1 MTDSGIAYNQPFGF
15 DTTSNDKAF
24 NSLDYKIP
32 NDNKLTIREG
42 DLPNGYLFIGDD
54 VDLTELS
61 IIKIGDL
68 PTMIDSNVLNDLD
81 CGNMFIGKELLEDAT
96 SAGCNNIMVGFAMA
110 GKKLSIGDDNI
121 YIGNQIEGFSGSAD
135 YALPSRTIAI
145 GHQLKW
151 VATNIEN
158 VGDENIIIGSQSGT
172 LLKEKNICIGA
183 LNATRA
189 ATSTATGN
197 ILIGDDVVGGST
209 GSTAL
214 GDDNILIGSFQ
225 RNGGCSGNRNIS
237 MGDSSRRLVSGD
249 DNIFLGFQNY
259 DLGADSTTNN
269 NIAIGSQAASNGGK
283 LGEGNITIG
292 TLAASSASGSANANA
307 SNNICIG
314 TNVGR
319 DLLYDTGL
327 PADIKDNVLI
337 GSFQTG
343 RYVSGDGIVA
353 LGNQAAEGNA
363 TIASEVISSGVVAI
377 GEFASNNRAESGS
390 IKIGLH
396 TTANESFTN
405 QISIGWSA
413 GRATIGSADNSIYIG
428 EVAGGGSVAHYDRN
442 IVICG
447 VNNNTAGLGDD
458 RCFVEPI
465 RERGGTDW
473 TDWKQIYYDPTTK
486 EMVYDDT

>member
-81 CGNMFIGKELLEDAT
+81 CGNMFIGNNLLQHAT
-96 SAGCNNIMVGFAMA
+96 SAGCNNIMIGSNMA
-110 GKKLSIGDDNI
+110 GIKSSIGDDNI
-121 YIGNQIEGFSGSAD
+121 YIGNFIEGFSSLAD

-145 GHQLKW
+145 GNEIKW
-151 VATNIEN
+151 IATNREN
-158 VGDENIIIGSQSGT
+158 VGDENIIIGHNSGV

-183 LNATRA
+183 ENATRVD
-189 ATSTATGN
+189 TSTATGN
-197 ILIGDDVVGGST
+197 ILIGDDVVGGTS
-209 GSTAL
+209 GSAAL
-214 GDDNILIGSFQ
+214 GDDNILLGSGQ
-225 RNGGCSGNRNIS
+225 RVAGCRGDRNIS
-237 MGDSSRRLVSGD
+237 MGELCRGLVSGN
-249 DNIFLGFQNY
+249 DNIFFGYQLY
-259 DLGADSTTNN
+259 DQGGNTTTSN
-269 NIAIGSQAASNGGK
+269 NIAIGSQATLNGAK
-283 LGEGNITIG
+283 LGESNISIG
-292 TLAASSASGSANANA
+292 TNAASVGSGSANPNA

-314 TNVGR
+314 LNVGR
-319 DLLYDTGL
+319 ELLYDTGL

-337 GSFQTG
+337 GSNLTG
-343 RYVSGDGIVA
+343 RYISGDGIVA
-353 LGNQAAEGNA
+353 LATQAAEGNA
-363 TIASEVISSGVVAI
+363 TIGSELIETGAVAI
-377 GEFASNNRAESGS
+377 GEIASKDRAESGS

-396 TTANESFTN
+396 PSANESFIN

-413 GRATIGSADNSIYIG
+413 GRAISGSADNSIYIG
-428 EVAGGGSVAHYDRN
+428 EVAGGTGTYYDRN

-447 VNNNTAGLGDD
+447 VNNNTAGNGDD
-458 RCFVEPI
+458 RCFIEPI

-473 TDWKQIYYDPTTK
+473 TGWKQIYYDPTTK
-486 EMVYDDT
+486 ELVYDDT

>member
-32 NDNKLTIREG
+32 NDNKLSIREG

-68 PTMIDSNVLNDLD
+68 PNLISSDVLNNLN
-81 CGNMFIGKELLEDAT
+81 CGNMFIGKDLLEDAT
-96 SAGCNNIMVGFAMA
+96 SAGCDNILIGFTI
-110 GKKLSIGDDNI
+110 GGVKSSIGDDNI
-121 YIGNQIEGFSGSAD
+121 YIGNQIEGFSGSASL
-135 YALPSRTIAI
+135 ALPSRTIAI

-151 VATNIEN
+151 ISQNIQN
-158 VGDENIIIGSQSGT
+158 VGNENIIIGSQSGAM
-172 LLKEKNICIGA
+172 LKEKNICIGA
-183 LNATRA
+183 LNATRPIV
-189 ATSTATGN
+189 STATGN
-197 ILIGDDVVGGST
+197 ILIGDDVVGGTSAST
-209 GSTAL
+209 SL
-214 GDDNILIGSFQ
+214 GDDNILIGSVQ

-249 DNIFLGFQNY
+249 DNIFIGFQNY
-259 DLGADSTTNN
+259 DLGADTTTNN
-269 NIAIGSQAASNGGK
+269 NIAIGAQTASNGGK

-292 TLAASSASGSANANA
+292 SLAASGASGSANANA

-314 TNVGR
+314 LNVGR

-337 GSFQTG
+337 GSYQTG
-343 RYVSGDGIVA
+343 RYISGDGIVA

-363 TIASEVISSGVVAI
+363 TIGGELIETGAVAI
-377 GEFASNNRAESGS
+377 GEIASRDGAKSGS

-396 TTANESFTN
+396 PDSNKSFTN
-405 QISIGWSA
+405 QISLGWSA
-413 GRATIGSADNSIYIG
+413 GRASSGSADNSIYIG
-428 EVAGGGSVAHYDRN
+428 EVAGGGATTHYDRN
-442 IVICG
+442 IVLCG
-447 VNNNTAGLGDD
+447 VNNNTAGNGDD
-458 RCFVEPI
+458 RCFIEPI

>member
-68 PTMIDSNVLNDLD
+68 PQLISSNVLNDLN
-81 CGNMFIGKELLEDAT
+81 CGNMFIGKQLLEHAT
-96 SAGCNNIMVGFAMA
+96 SAGCNNIMVGLAMA
-110 GKKLSIGDDNI
+110 GIKLSIGDDNI
-121 YIGNQIEGFSGSAD
+121 YIGNFIEGFSSLAD

-145 GHQLKW
+145 GHKLKW
-151 VATNIEN
+151 TNLNIQN
-158 VGDENIIIGSQSGT
+158 VGDENIIIGSQSGI

-183 LNATRA
+183 ENATRA

-197 ILIGDDVVGGST
+197 ILIGDDVVGGT
-209 GSTAL
+209 TATTSL
-214 GDDNILIGSFQ
+214 GDENILIGSQQ
-225 RNGGCSGNRNIS
+225 RLAGCSGNRNIS
-237 MGDSSRRLVSGD
+237 IGELCRGLVSGN
-249 DNIFLGFQNY
+249 DNIFFGFQIY
-259 DLGADSTTNN
+259 DQGGDVSTSN
-269 NIAIGSQAASNGGK
+269 NIAIGSQAGSNGAK
-283 LGEGNITIG
+283 LGESNISIG
-292 TLAASSASGSANANA
+292 TLAASAGVGSANANA

-314 TNVGR
+314 LNTGR
-319 DLLYDTGL
+319 YLLYDTRL

-337 GSFQTG
+337 GSLQAG
-343 RYVSGDGIVA
+343 AYISGDGIVA

-363 TIASEVISSGVVAI
+363 TIASEVISSGIVAI

-396 TTANESFTN
+396 TASNESFIN
-405 QISIGWSA
+405 QISIGWTA
-413 GRATIGSADNSIYIG
+413 GRATTGSADNSIYIG
-428 EVAGGGSVAHYDRN
+428 EVAGGTATFYDRN
-442 IVICG
+442 IVISG
-447 VNNNTAGLGDD
+447 VNNNTAGIGDD